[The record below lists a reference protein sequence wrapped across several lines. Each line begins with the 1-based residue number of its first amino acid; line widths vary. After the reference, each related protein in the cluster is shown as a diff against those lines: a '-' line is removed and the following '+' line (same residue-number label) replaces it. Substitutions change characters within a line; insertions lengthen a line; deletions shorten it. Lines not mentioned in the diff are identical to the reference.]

1 MRNRLFQ
8 LAKEPL
14 IQFLL
19 IGACIYG
26 AYALLG
32 APDEEFMDR
41 TIIVDETRISGFIS
55 QWESRW
61 NRPPTRDELD
71 GVIQAFVREDIL
83 YRQAVALGLDKD
95 DPITRR
101 RLAQKLEFLTRDIAL
116 LKEPAEG
123 ELERYFQEHQDEYR
137 DPDLITFS
145 HVFFDPD
152 LRDEATLDDA
162 AALLTKLQGAGE
174 PDAATLDAGDR
185 FMLQSYYPE
194 ASQLDVRRQLGSGF
208 ATSVMQLEPG
218 LWHGPVLSGYGTHLV
233 YVYSLHEAPP
243 PLFADH
249 QQAVLE
255 SWQTEQQEAFNAEFL
270 ASLKSRY
277 DIVIAELPE
286 DRIMQSRAAAAAPE
300 QVSGVEVEVE
310 AEPAS

>member
-1 MRNRLFQ
+1 MLVNNKLTRIFS
-8 LAKEPL
+8 EPL

-26 AYALLG
+26 AYALFG
-32 APDEEFMDR
+32 APDEELVDR
-41 TIIVDETRISGFIS
+41 TIIVDETRIAGFIS

-61 NRPPTRDELD
+61 NRPPTREELD
-71 GVIQAFVREDIL
+71 GVINAFVREDIL

-116 LKEPAEG
+116 LKEPVEG
-123 ELERYFQEHQDEYR
+123 ELEQYFQEHQEEYR
-137 DPDLITFS
+137 DADLITFS
-145 HVFFDPD
+145 QVFFDPD
-152 LRDEATLDDA
+152 LRDETTLDDA
-162 AALLTKLQGAGE
+162 AALLTKLQAAGE

-194 ASQLDVRRQLGSGF
+194 ASELDVRRQLGSGF
-208 ATSVMQLEPG
+208 ASSVMQLEPG
-218 LWHGPVLSGYGTHLV
+218 RWHGPVLSGYGTHLV
-233 YVYSLHEAPP
+233 YVYSLNEAPP

-255 SWQTEQQEAFNAEFL
+255 SWQTEQQEAFNEEFL

-286 DRIMQSRAAAAAPE
+286 DRIMQSRAAAATPE
-300 QVSGVEVEVE
+300 QAAGVET
-310 AEPAS
+310 EPAS